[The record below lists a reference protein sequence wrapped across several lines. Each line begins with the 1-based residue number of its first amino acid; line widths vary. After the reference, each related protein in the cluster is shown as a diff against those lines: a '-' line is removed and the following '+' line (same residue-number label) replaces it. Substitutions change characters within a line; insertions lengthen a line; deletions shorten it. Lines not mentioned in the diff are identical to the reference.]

1 MRAGYGCDA
10 ESGPHVCVRVCAR
23 HRAPAFLPTAAR
35 LVPLL
40 DGDPFAGRLP
50 VIVADCH
57 DELAGQ
63 EAIACK
69 LLAALDDEQPL
80 DAGALPTRASAKS
93 LALTLWAAEGNGVAH
108 ACDTFACCGAGAR
121 ALPLRSP
128 APGLF
133 HWHCDGGALVSTARW
148 RATLRATVGAAGTF
162 AAFLER
168 FASAFAF
175 ARGAEEIALDWYLSQ
190 PPVLSLCRAHAVAH
204 MHPILA
210 ARAPPPPPSAH
221 PPPPP
226 PPRTPRYGR
235 PPARRA
241 LELEREHRLRGAALA
256 AADGWL
262 EWLHPDEQ
270 AHAREA
276 RRAKRARCADATA
289 DATGA

>member
-93 LALTLWAAEGNGVAH
+93 LALTLWAVHLAH
-108 ACDTFACCGAGAR
+108 TAQKFAHLA
-121 ALPLRSP
+121 S
-128 APGLF
+128 
-133 HWHCDGGALVSTARW
+133 DGGVMRRRYIW
-148 RATLRATVGAAGTF
+148 Q
-162 AAFLER
+162 
-168 FASAFAF
+168 
-175 ARGAEEIALDWYLSQ
+175 RG
-190 PPVLSLCRAHAVAH
+190 
-204 MHPILA
+204 
-210 ARAPPPPPSAH
+210 
-221 PPPPP
+221 
-226 PPRTPRYGR
+226 
-235 PPARRA
+235 
-241 LELEREHRLRGAALA
+241 
-256 AADGWL
+256 
-262 EWLHPDEQ
+262 
-270 AHAREA
+270 
-276 RRAKRARCADATA
+276 CA
-289 DATGA
+289 